1 MSRRGRG
8 GKNRSQNSGGQGG
21 QGGGNRGAGT
31 RGGQQ
36 PKRQSSGQQAS
47 GDNSQQPQG
56 QGERSLNKNLQ
67 FQSALI
73 PRKTVARPSADTASA
88 AKVQDR
94 RYAAV
99 FYDTLTQAKS
109 DLPRLKEA
117 ASNCD
122 QVNII
127 VRAEANMDDPDLTAI
142 GKLFCGAAW
151 ALIHDRRKEDGWYD
165 SPHE

>member
-1 MSRRGRG
+1 M
-8 GKNRSQNSGGQGG
+8 
-21 QGGGNRGAGT
+21 
-31 RGGQQ
+31 
-36 PKRQSSGQQAS
+36 
-47 GDNSQQPQG
+47 
-56 QGERSLNKNLQ
+56 
-67 FQSALI
+67 
-73 PRKTVARPSADTASA
+73 ARPSADTASA
-88 AKVQDR
+88 AKQQDR
-94 RYAAV
+94 RYAAI

-117 ASNCD
+117 ASSCD